1 MAVNI
6 DEVYSKALELSLN
19 VDGNFFELG
28 RSLRH
33 LLDRDPD
40 KFRNVVE
47 KTNLGMRKAYYLV
60 NVARWFEGVRVK
72 RERLMRIGWTKLQLI
87 GPKLEGWDL
96 DELLALAETNTAT
109 ALKRILK
116 GDKPLKDAHCVLM
129 YFSPEQYQ
137 VLEEVLVR
145 HGATANRR
153 GMNDKEAALIAALQ
167 RVPKTLPKLLEPPVP
182 KALPKPAG
190 KRA

>member
-6 DEVYSKALELSLN
+6 DDVYSKALELSLN

-60 NVARWFEGVRVK
+60 NVARWFDGVRVK
-72 RERLMRIGWTKLQLI
+72 RDRLMRIGWTKLQII
-87 GPKLEGWDL
+87 GPHVNEKNV
-96 DELLALAETNTAT
+96 DELLGLAETNTA
-109 ALKRILK
+109 ARLKVLMK
-116 GDKPLKDAHCVLM
+116 GDKPVEDAHCVLM
-129 YFSPEQYQ
+129 YFSPEQYR

-145 HGATANRR
+145 HGATAHRR

-167 RVPKTLPKLLEPPVP
+167 RVPRTPPKNQERP
-182 KALPKPAG
+182 
-190 KRA
+190 